1 MAKTGPYDPR
11 NLVDDQVA
19 LTRTADAASASAF
32 KHQTF
37 LHRQRA
43 GAAKVRLNR
52 ALQQGAPKEEIAA
65 LQAQLITREARLAQ
79 VEAQFAAAD
88 IVSPA
93 PDSDLAQVLGLVTG
107 DVGEPPHTAALI
119 STDGEVLAETKIQ
132 RTGGFVL
139 SVAGRISGVRLQVS
153 DANQVILF
161 RDAEGFDVAPGQVLT
176 RTVSL
181 EAPCPKPTPAPTTL
195 TTPNV
200 VGQTEEA
207 ACAIL
212 FRLGVRDIR
221 TVRQPDPGPA
231 GIVLS
236 QDPAAG
242 TVLVPDEGA
251 TLMVSEKEDQPGP
264 EPVLMPDFIG
274 RPIDEVRAEAK
285 DLKIRLAEVTRADD
299 APKGEVISQSPAAGS
314 ELSPPRQATVVVS
327 AGATEGVEV
336 PDVVGQP
343 EDEASDKLNGLGFT
357 VARRTVNRPGEPG
370 LVVDQQPKGG
380 TVLTQPARVVI
391 VVNLGQQERPS
402 EVVVPRLTDR
412 TLDEA
417 TSIAR
422 EAGLT
427 LSRTNVSRDGPQNAV
442 LEQSPQAGSRVT
454 LPATIRIVV
463 NTRAVSVQPRDDPA
477 FQPRLTAAIL
487 ADSRTGS
494 IGLNQSD
501 VTAMVQR
508 LELRTEAD
516 VARVIALDN
525 AELMARAG
533 TRNRSQARTLRS
545 VLRSAIQGMG

>member
-1 MAKTGPYDPR
+1 MAKTGTYDPQT
-11 NLVDDQVA
+11 LVDDQVV
-19 LTRTADAASASAF
+19 LTRTADAANASAF

-52 ALQQGAPKEEIAA
+52 ALRQGAPKEEIAA
-65 LQAQLITREARLAQ
+65 LQAQVITREARLAQ

-93 PDSDLAQVLGLVTG
+93 PNADLAQVLGQVTG
-107 DVGEPPHTAALI
+107 DVGEPPYTAALI
-119 STDGEVLAETKIQ
+119 SANGEVLAETKVKK
-132 RTGGFVL
+132 TGGFVL
-139 SVAGRISGVRLQVS
+139 SVAGRISGARLQVS
-153 DANQVILF
+153 DASQVILF
-161 RDAEGFDVAPGQVLT
+161 RDAEGFDVAPGQILT
-176 RTVSL
+176 RTVAL

-195 TTPNV
+195 ITPNV

-212 FRLGVRDIR
+212 FRLGVRDIK
-221 TVRQPDPGPA
+221 TVLQPDPGPA
-231 GIVLS
+231 GIVLA

-242 TVLVPDEGA
+242 TVLLPENGA
-251 TLMVSEKEDQPGP
+251 TLMVSENEDQPGP

-274 RPIDEVRAEAK
+274 RQIDEVRAEAK
-285 DLKIRLAEVTRADD
+285 ELKIRLAEVTRADE
-299 APKGEVISQSPAAGS
+299 APEGAVIGQSPPAGT
-314 ELSPPRQATVVVS
+314 ELTPPRQATVVVS
-327 AGATEGVEV
+327 AGARQGVEV

-343 EDEASDKLNGLGFT
+343 AGEASAKLNGLGLT
-357 VARRTVNRPGEPG
+357 VARRSVNQTGEPG

-380 TVLTQPARVVI
+380 TVLTLPAQVVI
-391 VVNLGQQERPS
+391 VVNLGLREQPA

-422 EAGLT
+422 GAGLT
-427 LSRTNVSRDGPQNAV
+427 LSRTNVSRDGPQNVV
-442 LEQSPQAGSRVT
+442 LEQSPGAGSRMT

-463 NTRAVSVQPRDDPA
+463 NTRAVIVQPSDDQA
-477 FQPRLTAAIL
+477 FQPWLTAAIL
-487 ADSRTGS
+487 ADSRAAT
-494 IGLNQSD
+494 IGLNQRN
-501 VTAMVQR
+501 VAAMVQQ

-516 VARVIALDN
+516 VAEVIAMDN

-533 TRNRSQARTLRS
+533 LRNLTQARTLRS
-545 VLRSAIQGMG
+545 VLRIAMQGMG